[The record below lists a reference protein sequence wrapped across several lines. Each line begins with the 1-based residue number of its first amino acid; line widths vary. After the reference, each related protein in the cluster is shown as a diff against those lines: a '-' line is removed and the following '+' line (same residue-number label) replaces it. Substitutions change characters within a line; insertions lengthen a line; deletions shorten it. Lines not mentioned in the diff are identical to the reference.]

1 MSAGSILRVKTGQ
14 QVKKLNP
21 ADKGKNMHLKIMIKT
36 LNQCLIRKR
45 KIVVFLIS
53 ELHHGVFT
61 RPQPLDQPLPATAHF
76 FPKNIS

>member
-1 MSAGSILRVKTGQ
+1 
-14 QVKKLNP
+14 
-21 ADKGKNMHLKIMIKT
+21 MHLKIMIKT

-45 KIVVFLIS
+45 KIVIFLIS

-61 RPQPLDQPLPATAHF
+61 RPQPLDKPLPATAHF